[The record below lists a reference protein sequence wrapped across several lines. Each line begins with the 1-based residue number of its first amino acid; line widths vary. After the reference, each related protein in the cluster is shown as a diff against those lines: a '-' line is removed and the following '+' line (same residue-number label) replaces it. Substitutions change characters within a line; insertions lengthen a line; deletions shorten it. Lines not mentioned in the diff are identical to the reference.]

1 MVGSSAQT
9 DTSITTTTTAAT
21 TRAKKKKKKKKNPGA
36 LELNGKRGEAADHH
50 TSAEIF
56 HSIFE
61 FVCCSRQN
69 LLDSL

>member
-9 DTSITTTTTAAT
+9 DTSITTATTAAT
-21 TRAKKKKKKKKNPGA
+21 TRAKKKKKNPGA